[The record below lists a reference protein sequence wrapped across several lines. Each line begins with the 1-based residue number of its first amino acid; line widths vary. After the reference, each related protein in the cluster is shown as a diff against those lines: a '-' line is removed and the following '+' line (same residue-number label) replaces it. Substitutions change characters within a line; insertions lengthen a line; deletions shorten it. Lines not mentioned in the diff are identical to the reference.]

1 MLDTWLELMQ
11 GRDHRN
17 KEAAM
22 KNQKKP
28 SLGTRLKWVLTGRP
42 RTEEEIR
49 TARAAGDPDPTTTK
63 RFDIP
68 STRNVGGIS

>member
-1 MLDTWLELMQ
+1 
-11 GRDHRN
+11 
-17 KEAAM
+17 M
-22 KNQKKP
+22 KNQKKF
-28 SLGTRLKWVLTGRP
+28 SLGTRLKWVLIGRP